1 MKAKTRVALY
11 AHNTEGQIGALRDV
25 ATHEGW
31 HVAHTYVEDAKA
43 MRTRGRSPQLSA
55 LLAAIGKREHDLL
68 AAWSIELFGRSLPE
82 IVTVLTDLTAAEC
95 DLYLH
100 AQGLDTR
107 TADGAAIFRALKVF
121 EGFVKSQKGKA
132 RRKIRA
138 GLAKARAEG
147 TQLGRPAM
155 DAAKVR
161 EIKRRAAKS
170 ESLRTIGAAVGVA
183 ASTVKRILDE
193 E

>member
-1 MKAKTRVALY
+1 MKAKNRVALY
-11 AHNTEGQIGALRDV
+11 ARDAEGQLAALRDV
-25 ATHEGW
+25 ARREGW
-31 HVAHTYVEDAKA
+31 HVANTYVEDGKVKRA
-43 MRTRGRSPQLSA
+43 RGRSPQLSA
-55 LLAAIGKREHDLL
+55 LLAAVGKREHDLL

-82 IVTVLTDLTAAEC
+82 IITVLTDLSAAEC

-121 EGFVKSQKGKA
+121 EGFVETQKSKT

-138 GLAKARAEG
+138 GLAKARADG

-155 DAAKVR
+155 AAAKVR
-161 EIKRRAAKS
+161 EIKRRDEEG
-170 ESLRTIGAAVGVA
+170 ESLRAIGAAVGVA

-193 E
+193 K